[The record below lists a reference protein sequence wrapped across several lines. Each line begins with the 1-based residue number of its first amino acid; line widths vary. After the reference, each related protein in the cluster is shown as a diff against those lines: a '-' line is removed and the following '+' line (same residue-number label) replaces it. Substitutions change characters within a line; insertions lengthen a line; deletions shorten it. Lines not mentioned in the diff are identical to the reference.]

1 LAHIWCEWVEMELRN
16 EEHDKALVLLRRA
29 TAPPPRRISY
39 HDKGETVQVRLH
51 KSLKIWSLYADLEES
66 FGTFKTTKAVYDR
79 ILELKIP
86 TPQIIINYGLFL
98 KEQNYFEEAFKAY
111 EKGVSLFK
119 WPNVFDI
126 WNTYLTEFLDRYGGS
141 KLERARDLF
150 EQCLENCPEK
160 YAKAIYLLYAKL
172 EEQHGLARHAMAVYE
187 RAATAVEKSEK
198 LAIFNIYLKKA
209 AEIYGVTRT
218 REIYEKSIEV
228 LEDLEASEMCLRFAD
243 METKLGEIDR
253 ARAIYG
259 HCSQM
264 CDPRV
269 ATKFWDSWKNFEVR
283 HGNEDTLRE
292 MLRIK
297 RSIQHQYNTQ
307 VNMMSAQMLSGA
319 LAASTED
326 ESVLPPEDSMK
337 QLDNNAAANDSSK
350 ENVNAKSNIMF
361 VRGETQS
368 KAVLEA
374 ETKGVDNPD
383 EIDIDDESDEDE
395 DAENGGEPVAK
406 KSKIERQAIPSEVF
420 GGLQKPDDD

>member
-1 LAHIWCEWVEMELRN
+1 M
-16 EEHDKALVLLRRA
+16 
-29 TAPPPRRISY
+29 
-39 HDKGETVQVRLH
+39 G
-51 KSLKIWSLYADLEES
+51 
-66 FGTFKTTKAVYDR
+66 
-79 ILELKIP
+79 
-86 TPQIIINYGLFL
+86 
-98 KEQNYFEEAFKAY
+98 
-111 EKGVSLFK
+111 

-126 WNTYLTEFLDRYGGS
+126 WNTYLTEFLERYGGT

-160 YAKAIYLLYAKL
+160 YAKTIYLLYAKL

-187 RAATAVEKSEK
+187 RAVNAVEKSEK

-269 ATKFWDSWKNFEVR
+269 ATKFWGAWKNFEVR

-319 LAASTED
+319 LASSEED
-326 ESVLPPEDSMK
+326 QVLPVEDSMK
-337 QLDNNAAANDSSK
+337 LLDASSEPAK
-350 ENVNAKSNIMF
+350 ENVSAKSNIMF

-368 KAVLEA
+368 KSVLEA
-374 ETKGVDNPD
+374 EKEGIANPD
-383 EIDIDDESDEDE
+383 EIDLDDDSDEE
-395 DAENGGEPVAK
+395 D
-406 KSKIERQAIPSEVF
+406 
-420 GGLQKPDDD
+420 